1 MLSMID
7 RLIMEERTGN
17 LKVREEQ
24 KRVWK
29 IETEYL
35 SFDSLIVLVHCKI
48 AKITKEEIK
57 DCDCRESKN
66 FVQPLTPKIA
76 QIISRSRDKQT
87 DQEVTMSPTQ
97 KKMLTNNDNNDK
109 KIRYLE

>member
-35 SFDSLIVLVHCKI
+35 LI
-48 AKITKEEIK
+48 
-57 DCDCRESKN
+57 
-66 FVQPLTPKIA
+66 P
-76 QIISRSRDKQT
+76 
-87 DQEVTMSPTQ
+87 
-97 KKMLTNNDNNDK
+97 
-109 KIRYLE
+109 

>member
-29 IETEYL
+29 IETEYI
-35 SFDSLIVLVHCKI
+35 LI
-48 AKITKEEIK
+48 
-57 DCDCRESKN
+57 
-66 FVQPLTPKIA
+66 P
-76 QIISRSRDKQT
+76 
-87 DQEVTMSPTQ
+87 
-97 KKMLTNNDNNDK
+97 
-109 KIRYLE
+109 